1 MLIPD
6 YFNNLMNDFFF
17 GLGDLNDAKV
27 QDILSNYEK
36 NFESNMSK
44 HESEKDRQAAEL
56 RHKLAEKRKRKE
68 AQLREK
74 HNREV

>member
-1 MLIPD
+1 
-6 YFNNLMNDFFF
+6 
-17 GLGDLNDAKV
+17 
-27 QDILSNYEK
+27 
-36 NFESNMSK
+36 MSK

-56 RHKLAEKRKRKE
+56 RRKLAEKRKRKE